1 MAVSSRTGPR
11 RLTLVRHGHAEN
23 KGPGHLDFDRA
34 LDRRGRAEV
43 AEMARRCLELGL
55 LPDLL
60 VTSSAVRAV
69 QTAAAFER
77 LLEEPSRPLQSEPGL
92 YLAEAGT
99 LLDFIR
105 GIDDG
110 VAHLMLVAH
119 NPGLSDLAQQLAPG
133 ARFTGFETGATCSM
147 QLAADSWRRVDAGQ
161 AEEVRYDTPGRF
173 FDLWS

>member
-1 MAVSSRTGPR
+1 MAVNSRTARR
-11 RLTLVRHGHAEN
+11 RLTLVRHGHAET
-23 KGPGHLDFDRA
+23 KEPGHRDFDRA

-60 VTSSAVRAV
+60 VTSAAVRAV
-69 QTAAAFER
+69 QTASAFER
-77 LLEEPSRPLQSEPGL
+77 LVRESARPVQTEPDL

-110 VAHLMLVAH
+110 VGHLMLVAH
-119 NPGLSDLAQQLAPG
+119 NPGLGDLAQQLAPG
-133 ARFTGFETGATCSM
+133 ARFSGFDTAATCSM
-147 QLAADSWRRVDAGQ
+147 EFPADSWRRVDVGQ
-161 AEEVRYDTPGRF
+161 AEDLRYDTPGRF

>member
-1 MAVSSRTGPR
+1 MAVTSRTGGR

-23 KGPGHLDFDRA
+23 KGPGHRDFDRA

-55 LPDLL
+55 RPDLL
-60 VTSSAVRAV
+60 VTSAAVRAV
-69 QTAAAFER
+69 QTAAAFEP
-77 LLEEPSRPLQSEPGL
+77 LLEGPSRSLQSEPDL
-92 YLAEAGT
+92 YLAEAEK
-99 LLDFIR
+99 LLGFIR

-119 NPGLSDLAQQLAPG
+119 NPGLGDLAKQLAPG
-133 ARFTGFETGATCSM
+133 ARFTGFETAATCSIRF
-147 QLAADSWRRVDAGQ
+147 AAGSWRSVGAAE

-173 FDLWS
+173 FDLQS

>member
-1 MAVSSRTGPR
+1 MAVSSPSGRR
-11 RLTLVRHGHAEN
+11 RLTLVRHGHAED
-23 KGPGHLDFDRA
+23 KEPAHRDFDRA

-60 VTSSAVRAV
+60 VTSAAVRAV

-77 LLEEPSRPLQSEPGL
+77 LLESPAPPLQVEPGL

-105 GIDDG
+105 GTDDG
-110 VAHLMLVAH
+110 VDHLMLVAH
-119 NPGLSDLAQQLAPG
+119 NPGLGDLAQQLAPG
-133 ARFTGFETGATCSM
+133 ARFSGFETAATCSM
-147 QLAADSWRRVDAGQ
+147 QFTADSWRGVGAGR
-161 AEEVRYDTPGRF
+161 AEQVRYDTPGRF

>member
-1 MAVSSRTGPR
+1 MAVSSRTGRR
-11 RLTLVRHGHAEN
+11 RLTRVRHGHAED
-23 KGPGHLDFDRA
+23 KGPGHRDFDRA

-43 AEMARRCLELGL
+43 AEMARRCRELGL

-60 VTSSAVRAV
+60 VTSAAVRAV

-77 LLEEPSRPLQSEPGL
+77 LREEPSRPLRSEPDL

-119 NPGLSDLAQQLAPG
+119 NPGLGDLARQLAPA
-133 ARFTGFETGATCSM
+133 ARFTGFETAATCSM
-147 QLAADSWRRVDAGQ
+147 ELAADSWRHVDAGQ

-173 FDLWS
+173 FER